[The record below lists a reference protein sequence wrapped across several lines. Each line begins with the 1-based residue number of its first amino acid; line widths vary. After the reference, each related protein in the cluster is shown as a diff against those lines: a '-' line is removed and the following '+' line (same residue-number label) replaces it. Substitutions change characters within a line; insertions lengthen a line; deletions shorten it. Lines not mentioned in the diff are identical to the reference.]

1 MAEWLPLPKAQWDK
15 LRLPV
20 PGFVPKP
27 NGARYTISLAGR
39 VRRDCGLLWQPTSIY
54 STTGL
59 PTSLIVRL
67 GGGKSSKS
75 MAKLMHE
82 AFAESRELPTDHP
95 TQSERESCWRQV
107 DGVRHWRREEPAKK
121 TKWIP
126 WLVYSAEIDTE
137 TNERCCNIDNVV
149 LAPFFQVVTWTRGN
163 HGHGPPMTRE
173 FSAIGRDIP
182 IPRQTLLD
190 AGYKFPKGQGY
201 AELSDATGSN
211 RISKVHIAC

>member
-1 MAEWLPLPKAQWDK
+1 
-15 LRLPV
+15 LPV

-95 TQSERESCWRQV
+95 TQAGE
-107 DGVRHWRREEPAKK
+107 A
-121 TKWIP
+121 KWIP